1 MKKLIPIL
9 LTAILLLSL
18 TACGEQKP
26 ETPEACVDAFFAG
39 NYAYRSTV
47 EQMNADGALEKTVIE
62 GKRTNGEPAMEY
74 YKYIECPYTLSW
86 TECYAV
92 EASHGTT
99 SVKLHM
105 TTDEWVLTSGYL
117 GTPSYHENLV
127 LTGEETVN
135 GVDCEVYTTSYLW
148 TVPENYGL
156 TEEENAALSNTTI
169 HLTYWLS
176 KETGLPVKIV
186 TDNGDALRW
195 ANIAYTYANR
205 YASMQFNMTLEE
217 AIALY
222 PEEESCHN
230 VQIFEVLDFGE
241 HITIEDP
248 HPVME

>member
-1 MKKLIPIL
+1 MKKRIPLLLAAVLL
-9 LTAILLLSL
+9 LTM
-18 TACGEQKP
+18 TACGTQP
-26 ETPEACVDAFFAG
+26 PDTPEAKVAAFFEG
-39 NYAYRSTV
+39 NYAYRTTV
-47 EQMNADGALEKTVIE
+47 EQLDENGEIAKTVIE
-62 GKRTNGEPAMEY
+62 GKRTNGDPAKEY

-86 TECYAV
+86 NECYAV

-105 TTDEWVLTSGYL
+105 STDEWVLTSGYL

-127 LTGEETVN
+127 HSGEETVE
-135 GVDCEVYTTSYLW
+135 GKACDVYTTSYLW

-169 HLTYWLS
+169 TLNYWLD
-176 KETGLPVKIV
+176 KETGIPVKIV

-222 PEEESCHN
+222 PEEESYHN

>member
-1 MKKLIPIL
+1 MKKTFSVLLAIALL
-9 LTAILLLSL
+9 LTAA
-18 TACGEQKP
+18 ACSAASK
-26 ETPEACVDAFFAG
+26 TPEEQVDAFFAG
-39 NYAYRSTV
+39 NYAYRTTV
-47 EQMNADGALEKTVIE
+47 EQLDENGELVKTVIE

-86 TECYAV
+86 DECYAV
-92 EASHGTT
+92 EASYGTT
-99 SVKLHM
+99 TVKLHM
-105 TTDEWVLTSGYL
+105 STDEWVLTSGYL
-117 GTPSYHENLV
+117 GAPSYHENLV
-127 LTGEETVN
+127 HSGEETV
-135 GVDCEVYTTSYLW
+135 GGKLCDVYTTSYLW

-169 HLTYWLS
+169 HLTYWMD
-176 KETGLPVKIV
+176 KETGIPVKIV

-205 YASMQFNMTLEE
+205 YASMQFNMTLED

-222 PEEESCHN
+222 PEEDTYHN
-230 VQIFEVLDFGE
+230 MQIFEVLDFGK

>member
-1 MKKLIPIL
+1 MKKLIPLLLAVTVL
-9 LTAILLLSL
+9 LTM
-18 TACGEQKP
+18 TACGEKKP

-39 NYAYRSTV
+39 NYEYRTTV
-47 EQMNADGALEKTVIE
+47 EQLNANGEIEKTIIE
-62 GKRTNGEPAMEY
+62 GKRTNGDPATEY
-74 YKYIECPYTLSW
+74 YKYIESPYTLSW
-86 TECYAV
+86 NECYAV
-92 EASHGTT
+92 ETSNGTT

-105 TTDEWVLTSGYL
+105 SNDEWVLTTGYL

-127 LTGEETVN
+127 LTGEETIN
-135 GVDCEVYTTSYLW
+135 GTVCEVYTTSYLW
-148 TVPENYGL
+148 TVPAEYGL

-169 HLTYWLS
+169 TLTYWLD

-205 YASMQFNMTLEE
+205 MASMQFYMTLEE

-222 PEEESCHN
+222 PEEETYHN

>member
-1 MKKLIPIL
+1 MKKIIPL
-9 LTAILLLSL
+9 LLAAVLLLSL
-18 TACGEQKP
+18 TACGEKKP
-26 ETPEACVDAFFAG
+26 ETPEVCVEAFFAG
-39 NYAYRSTV
+39 NYEYRSTV
-47 EQMNADGALEKTVIE
+47 EQLNADGVLEKTVIE

-74 YKYIECPYTLSW
+74 YKYLECPYTLSW

-99 SVKLHM
+99 TVKLHM
-105 TTDEWVLTSGYL
+105 TNDEWVLTSGYL
-117 GTPSYHENLV
+117 GTPSYHENLKFV
-127 LTGEETVN
+127 EEETVN

-148 TVPENYGL
+148 TVPESYGL
-156 TEEENAALSNTTI
+156 TEEENAALSNTTVT
-169 HLTYWLS
+169 LTYWLD
-176 KETGLPVKIV
+176 KETGIPVKIV

-205 YASMQFNMTLEE
+205 YASMQFNMTLED
-217 AIALY
+217 AIAAY
-222 PEEESCHN
+222 PEETTYHN

>member
-1 MKKLIPIL
+1 MKKLIPFL
-9 LTAILLLSL
+9 LTVVLLLGL
-18 TACGEQKP
+18 TACGKKKP

-39 NYAYRSTV
+39 NYAYRTTV
-47 EQMNADGALEKTVIE
+47 EQLNAEGVLEKTVIE
-62 GKRTNGEPAMEY
+62 GKRTNGDPATEY
-74 YKYIECPYTLSW
+74 YKYIESPYTLSW
-86 TECYAV
+86 DECYAV
-92 EASHGTT
+92 ETSNGTT

-105 TTDEWVLTSGYL
+105 STDEWVLTTGYL

-127 LTGEETVN
+127 FSREETVN
-135 GVDCEVYTTSYLW
+135 GIACEVYTTSYLW
-148 TVPENYGL
+148 TVPAGYGL

-169 HLTYWLS
+169 TLTYWLD
-176 KETGLPVKIV
+176 KETGIPVKIV

-205 YASMQFNMTLEE
+205 MASMQFYMTLED

-222 PEEESCHN
+222 PEEESYHN

-248 HPVME
+248 HPSSK

>member
-1 MKKLIPIL
+1 MKKFLTMILAAAML
-9 LTAILLLSL
+9 LTV
-18 TACGEQKP
+18 TACGESKP

-39 NYAYRSTV
+39 NYAYRTTV
-47 EQMNADGALEKTVIE
+47 EQLDENGEIAKTVIE
-62 GKRTNGEPAMEY
+62 GKRTNGEPATEY
-74 YKYIECPYTLSW
+74 YKYVESPYTLSW

-92 EASHGTT
+92 EASNGTT

-117 GTPSYHENLV
+117 GTASYHENLKFV
-127 LTGEETVN
+127 AEETIDGKV
-135 GVDCEVYTTSYLW
+135 CEKYTTSYLW
-148 TVPENYGL
+148 TVPAEYGL

-169 HLTYWLS
+169 TLSYWLD
-176 KETGLPVKIV
+176 KETGIPVKIV

-222 PEEESCHN
+222 PEETGYHN
-230 VQIFEVLDFGE
+230 VQIFEVLDFGD
-241 HITIEDP
+241 HVTIEDP